1 MREMYRREKR
11 RIRFERWSW
20 LSVSWGLYAMTL
32 LGQAPSPYSPD
43 YKEIQNMIL
52 DFEAGA
58 LIFLGIFLLLS
69 VNDTL
74 FFIREQ
80 GKKVYLLEKYV
91 IVPIHKKKLYEV
103 WVRIFLETILYYII
117 GASCIYAIM
126 TIANNCIFSPAVLCF
141 GALKVLGVLIILM
154 LFFIVFLICIRNT
167 SFEKNRGTE
176 SFGILK
182 IFMAGNLNFLS
193 YNTIK
198 SNEVTKG

>member
-141 GALKVLGVLIILM
+141 GAGENIQ
-154 LFFIVFLICIRNT
+154 LFRRSKGAWRSDYSDAFLYCVFGFVSGTPASKKIEGRNL
-167 SFEKNRGTE
+167 SE
-176 SFGILK
+176 
-182 IFMAGNLNFLS
+182 FLRFS
-193 YNTIK
+193 WRET
-198 SNEVTKG
+198 

>member
-58 LIFLGIFLLLS
+58 LIFLG
-69 VNDTL
+69 
-74 FFIREQ
+74 
-80 GKKVYLLEKYV
+80 KKVYLLEKYI

-154 LFFIVFLICIRNT
+154 LFFIVFLDLYQEHQLR
-167 SFEKNRGTE
+167 K
-176 SFGILK
+176 K
-182 IFMAGNLNFLS
+182 
-193 YNTIK
+193 
-198 SNEVTKG
+198 

>member
-117 GASCIYAIM
+117 GAS
-126 TIANNCIFSPAVLCF
+126 
-141 GALKVLGVLIILM
+141 
-154 LFFIVFLICIRNT
+154 
-167 SFEKNRGTE
+167 
-176 SFGILK
+176 
-182 IFMAGNLNFLS
+182 
-193 YNTIK
+193 
-198 SNEVTKG
+198 

>member
-1 MREMYRREKR
+1 MKEMYRREKR

-20 LSVSWGLYAMTL
+20 ITITWILYL
-32 LGQAPSPYSPD
+32 IKLQGQVPSFYSQH
-43 YKEIQNMIL
+43 YEERANMIL
-52 DFEAGA
+52 DFDASI
-58 LIFLGIFLLLS
+58 LIFLGFFLLLS

-80 GKKVYLLEKYV
+80 GKKVYLLEKYA
-91 IVPIHKKKLYEV
+91 IVPMRKKKLYEV
-103 WVRIFLETILYYII
+103 RVRLFLETILYFII

-126 TIANNCIFSPAVLCF
+126 TIA
-141 GALKVLGVLIILM
+141 
-154 LFFIVFLICIRNT
+154 NT

>member
-1 MREMYRREKR
+1 MELGKAVM
-11 RIRFERWSW
+11 
-20 LSVSWGLYAMTL
+20 LSGFVTAMTSILVYDVPTLIVSL
-32 LGQAPSPYSPD
+32 LGTYANGMAVDYFIDGFNKRKRVCIISDD

-154 LFFIVFLICIRNT
+154 LFFIVFLDLYQEHQLR
-167 SFEKNRGTE
+167 K
-176 SFGILK
+176 K
-182 IFMAGNLNFLS
+182 
-193 YNTIK
+193 
-198 SNEVTKG
+198 

>member
-154 LFFIVFLICIRNT
+154 LFFIAFLDLYQEHQLR
-167 SFEKNRGTE
+167 K
-176 SFGILK
+176 K
-182 IFMAGNLNFLS
+182 
-193 YNTIK
+193 
-198 SNEVTKG
+198 

>member
-74 FFIREQ
+74 LFYTRAGQESLF
-80 GKKVYLLEKYV
+80 
-91 IVPIHKKKLYEV
+91 
-103 WVRIFLETILYYII
+103 VRKI
-117 GASCIYAIM
+117 C
-126 TIANNCIFSPAVLCF
+126 NC
-141 GALKVLGVLIILM
+141 
-154 LFFIVFLICIRNT
+154 T
-167 SFEKNRGTE
+167 DT
-176 SFGILK
+176 
-182 IFMAGNLNFLS
+182 
-193 YNTIK
+193 
-198 SNEVTKG
+198 

>member
-32 LGQAPSPYSPD
+32 LGRAPSPYSPD

-52 DFEAGA
+52 DFDARA
-58 LIFLGIFLLLS
+58 LIFIGIFLLLS

-80 GKKVYLLEKYV
+80 GKKDYLLEKYA
-91 IVPIHKKKLYEV
+91 IVPMRKKKLYEV
-103 WVRIFLETILYYII
+103 RVRLFLETILYFII

-126 TIANNCIFSPAVLCF
+126 TIANDCIFSPAVLCF
-141 GALKVLGVLIILM
+141 GAIKVLCGWMIMMIL
-154 LFFIVFLICIRNT
+154 FIVFLDLYQEHQFR
-167 SFEKNRGTE
+167 K
-176 SFGILK
+176 K
-182 IFMAGNLNFLS
+182 
-193 YNTIK
+193 
-198 SNEVTKG
+198 

>member
-1 MREMYRREKR
+1 MKEMYRREKR

-20 LSVSWGLYAMTL
+20 ITITWILYL
-32 LGQAPSPYSPD
+32 IKLQGQVPSFYSQH
-43 YKEIQNMIL
+43 YEERTNMIL
-52 DFEAGA
+52 DFDASI
-58 LIFLGIFLLLS
+58 LIFLGFFLLLS

-74 FFIREQ
+74 FFIRER

-154 LFFIVFLICIRNT
+154 LFFIVFLDLYQEHQLR
-167 SFEKNRGTE
+167 K
-176 SFGILK
+176 K
-182 IFMAGNLNFLS
+182 
-193 YNTIK
+193 
-198 SNEVTKG
+198 

>member
-1 MREMYRREKR
+1 
-11 RIRFERWSW
+11 
-20 LSVSWGLYAMTL
+20 MTL

-80 GKKVYLLEKYV
+80 GKKVYLLEKYA
-91 IVPIHKKKLYEV
+91 IVPMRKKKLYEV
-103 WVRIFLETILYYII
+103 RVRLFLETILYFII

-126 TIANNCIFSPAVLCF
+126 TIANDCIFSPAVLCF
-141 GALKVLGVLIILM
+141 GAIKVLCGWMIMMIL
-154 LFFIVFLICIRNT
+154 FIVFLDLYQEHQFR
-167 SFEKNRGTE
+167 K
-176 SFGILK
+176 K
-182 IFMAGNLNFLS
+182 
-193 YNTIK
+193 
-198 SNEVTKG
+198 